1 MTRQLRLI
9 AASLLLSALAAGTA
23 SAQQDTLQVSSRYTS
38 HVIFSTDV
46 TYADMSNSQVITA
59 KVVEQ
64 NKNMIAVRARSVF
77 SEPCSISALESNGRM
92 WTFIVVYKDSP
103 DELIVDTREQ
113 RRRQQ
118 QQADPAPSSSYQSRQ
133 PQAQSA
139 PRESYAND
147 SDGSGQ
153 RSSYSARDGRRA
165 QREQEIAAAE
175 EQRQAEEREKAER
188 KAQKKADRQARR
200 EQYAQEYGGY
210 DGGGSV
216 FSSGKSSGKAS
227 KKASKDSRGSSS
239 KSSRD
244 GTYNGSYDGNYTS
257 TSSSRASNVSTWKQG
272 DAPMLSD
279 VAQMPRKLYHI
290 GTSGYGVDVQVENI
304 YSYSDITYMVISVE
318 NGSGI
323 SWDVTDATFV
333 IESRRQ
339 TKRTV
344 SYDQTV
350 FPKSRYGTLGAGPG
364 GAGRIVYSFDKMTLS
379 EDQVLKVYLYESSGQ
394 RNLVMTVSPDDINRA
409 KSLADVRR

>member
-1 MTRQLRLI
+1 MRHHNIRLL
-9 AASLLLSALAAGTA
+9 AASLLALLAGAFGAA
-23 SAQQDTLQVSSRYTS
+23 AQQDTLQVSSRYTS

-46 TYADMSNSQVITA
+46 TYADMSNTQSITA

-64 NKNMIAVRARSVF
+64 NKNMIAVRARGVF
-77 SEPCSISALESNGRM
+77 TEPCSISALESNGRM
-92 WTFIVVYKDSP
+92 WTFIVVYRDSP
-103 DELIVDTREQ
+103 EQLIVDTREQ
-113 RRRQQ
+113 RRRPQPEP
-118 QQADPAPSSSYQSRQ
+118 APAPSSSSSYQNGGQQTR
-133 PQAQSA
+133 PAE
-139 PRESYAND
+139 RESYSRED
-147 SDGSGQ
+147 TGGGQ
-153 RSSYSARDGRRA
+153 RSSYSARDDRRA
-165 QREQEIAAAE
+165 QREQEIARAEQQRLAE
-175 EQRQAEEREKAER
+175 EQERADR

-200 EQYAQEYGGY
+200 EQYAQEYSDY
-210 DGGGSV
+210 EGGGSV
-216 FSSGKSSGKAS
+216 FSSGKSSKASNKAS
-227 KKASKDSRGSSS
+227 KSSSGSYSRSSRG
-239 KSSRD
+239 D
-244 GTYNGSYDGNYTS
+244 AYDGGYG
-257 TSSSRASNVSTWKQG
+257 ASNVSTWKQG

-279 VAQMPRKLYHI
+279 VAEMPRKLYHI

-364 GAGRIVYSFDKMTLS
+364 SAGRIVYSFDKMTLS

-394 RNLVMTVSPDDINRA
+394 RNLVMTVSPDDVNRA

>member
-9 AASLLLSALAAGTA
+9 AASLLLSVLAAGTA

-92 WTFIVVYKDSP
+92 WTFIVVYRDSP

-113 RRRQQ
+113 RRRPQ
-118 QQADPAPSSSYQSRQ
+118 QQAEPAPSSSYQSRQ

-147 SDGSGQ
+147 DSRQ

-165 QREQEIAAAE
+165 QREQEIAEAE
-175 EQRQAEEREKAER
+175 RQRQAEEREKAGR

-200 EQYAQEYGGY
+200 EQYAQEYGEY

-227 KKASKDSRGSSS
+227 KKASKDSYDSSS
-239 KSSRD
+239 RSSRD
-244 GTYNGSYDGNYTS
+244 DARDGSYGDSYAP
-257 TSSSRASNVSTWKQG
+257 SSSRASNVSTWKQG

-279 VAQMPRKLYHI
+279 VAGMPRKLYHI

>member
-1 MTRQLRLI
+1 MTHHIIRLS
-9 AASLLLSALAAGTA
+9 AASLLLGLLASFGAA
-23 SAQQDTLQVSSRYTS
+23 AQQDTLQVSSRYTS

-92 WTFIVVYKDSP
+92 WTFIVVYRDSP

-113 RRRQQ
+113 RRRPQ
-118 QQADPAPSSSYQSRQ
+118 QQAEPAPSSSYQSRQ

-147 SDGSGQ
+147 DSRQ

-175 EQRQAEEREKAER
+175 EQRQAEEREKAGR

-200 EQYAQEYGGY
+200 EQYAQEYGEY

-227 KKASKDSRGSSS
+227 RKASKDSYDSSS
-239 KSSRD
+239 RSSRD
-244 GTYNGSYDGNYTS
+244 DAYNGSYGDSYA
-257 TSSSRASNVSTWKQG
+257 SSSARASNVSTWKQG

-279 VAQMPRKLYHI
+279 VAGMPRKLYHI

>member
-9 AASLLLSALAAGTA
+9 AASLLLSVLAAGTA

-92 WTFIVVYKDSP
+92 WTFIVVYRDSP

-113 RRRQQ
+113 RRRPQ
-118 QQADPAPSSSYQSRQ
+118 QQAEPAPSSSYQSRQ

-147 SDGSGQ
+147 DSRQ

-165 QREQEIAAAE
+165 QREQEIAEAE
-175 EQRQAEEREKAER
+175 RQRQAEEREKAGR

-200 EQYAQEYGGY
+200 EQYAQEYGEY

-227 KKASKDSRGSSS
+227 KKASKDSYDSSS
-239 KSSRD
+239 RSSRD
-244 GTYNGSYDGNYTS
+244 DAYSGSYGDSYAP
-257 TSSSRASNVSTWKQG
+257 SSSRASNVSTWKQG

-279 VAQMPRKLYHI
+279 VAGMPRKLYHI

>member
-9 AASLLLSALAAGTA
+9 AASLLLSVLAAGTA

-92 WTFIVVYKDSP
+92 WTFIVVYRDSP

-113 RRRQQ
+113 RRRPQ

-133 PQAQSA
+133 PQARPA
-139 PRESYAND
+139 ARESYANND
-147 SDGSGQ
+147 SRQ

-175 EQRQAEEREKAER
+175 EQRQAEEREKAGR

-200 EQYAQEYGGY
+200 EQYAQEYGEY

-227 KKASKDSRGSSS
+227 KKASKDSYDSSS
-239 KSSRD
+239 RSSRD
-244 GTYNGSYDGNYTS
+244 DAYSGSYGDSYAPA
-257 TSSSRASNVSTWKQG
+257 SSSRASNVSTWKQG

-279 VAQMPRKLYHI
+279 VAGMPRKLYHI

-364 GAGRIVYSFDKMTLS
+364 GAGRIVYSFNKLTLS
-379 EDQVLKVYLYESSGQ
+379 EDQVLKVYLYESSGE

>member
-9 AASLLLSALAAGTA
+9 AASLLLSVLAAGTA

-92 WTFIVVYKDSP
+92 WTFIVVYRDSP

-113 RRRQQ
+113 RRRPQ
-118 QQADPAPSSSYQSRQ
+118 QQAEPAPSSSYQSRQ

-147 SDGSGQ
+147 DSRQ

-175 EQRQAEEREKAER
+175 EQRQAEEREKAGR

-200 EQYAQEYGGY
+200 EQYAQEYGEY

-216 FSSGKSSGKAS
+216 FSSGKSSGKAF
-227 KKASKDSRGSSS
+227 KKASKDSYDSSS
-239 KSSRD
+239 RSSRD
-244 GTYNGSYDGNYTS
+244 DAYSGSYGDNYAPA
-257 TSSSRASNVSTWKQG
+257 SSSRASNVSTWKQG

-279 VAQMPRKLYHI
+279 VAGMPRKLYHI

>member
-9 AASLLLSALAAGTA
+9 AASLLLSVLAAGTA

-92 WTFIVVYKDSP
+92 WTFIVVYRDSP

-113 RRRQQ
+113 RRRPQ

-133 PQAQSA
+133 PQARPA
-139 PRESYAND
+139 ARESYANND
-147 SDGSGQ
+147 SRQ

-175 EQRQAEEREKAER
+175 EQRQAEEREKAGR

-200 EQYAQEYGGY
+200 EQYAQEYGEY

-227 KKASKDSRGSSS
+227 KKASKDSYDSSS
-239 KSSRD
+239 RSSRD
-244 GTYNGSYDGNYTS
+244 DARDGSYGDSYAPA
-257 TSSSRASNVSTWKQG
+257 SSSRASNVSTWKQG

-279 VAQMPRKLYHI
+279 VAGMPRKLYHI
-290 GTSGYGVDVQVENI
+290 GTSGYGVDVKVENI